1 VIERTPAVVSPV
13 PAPAVYVDAEF
24 SEVPANHLRDRLR
37 VLYKYRWLAATC
49 VASALGAALLVT
61 LLTTRLYT
69 ASTRLEV
76 ARESAIQLRLADNV
90 LRVDDGDRNPNGTT
104 SFLATQ
110 VAALRS
116 RDLGERVIRTQR
128 LAENEAFLHPGP
140 ERRSLLSLTGPV
152 LNLLRPRGWD
162 TGAVAARPDAGRDG
176 RVQVDPTLLD
186 RYMSWLTVQDVR
198 GTSLVELRFT
208 TPSPTLSAF
217 LAAAHTQAYME
228 ANEEAQRS
236 TDVTAKD
243 FLGRQLRESEEQVR
257 RAEAALTR
265 FATEHPDV
273 AVDQEQK
280 VVAQR
285 IGEISTLLTKAEG
298 QRILLQSRYEFLTR
312 PQADPLAYL
321 LDRPGIEKL
330 RLAVLDLRA
339 RRAAWA
345 DRLGPNHPQ
354 IIELRQQ
361 EAEVEAQLRAEVQ
374 QETAA
379 IRNRYDAAV
388 LREQELREKI
398 AHEENAAVALRE
410 VGARYAILRGDTER
424 ARDLHESLRK
434 QQVETAVNSELTASN
449 IRVVERAEVPSR
461 PSTPNVPFNLAVGLA
476 LGCVGAVGAA
486 FACEYFD
493 SSVKSGEEVEG
504 LLQLPT
510 LATIPNFALARR
522 SMARRAL
529 PAPPT
534 PNGTAV
540 PGREADLV
548 VLHEPRS
555 PAAEAFRSLRTAVLF
570 SFPDAPPKVIL
581 VTSAGASEGKTVS
594 CLNLATSLAESGS
607 KVVVLDV
614 DLRRPACH
622 RAFGLQN
629 NVGLSNF
636 LTGQFDLAGVMTS
649 IGKAGLTFVPAGPT
663 PPNPAELIGSARMR
677 SALDDLRCRFDFVL
691 LDAPPVLPVTDAV
704 VLGREAEG
712 VVLVVKGH
720 DTPRELVRRA
730 RDHLQQAGARML
742 GVVVNNVDLS
752 WGDVYFYRQYF
763 NGYYGQPVEEPA

>member
-1 VIERTPAVVSPV
+1 VIERTPAVVSPA

-24 SEVPANHLRDRLR
+24 SEVPSHHLRDRIR

-49 VASALGAALLVT
+49 VASALGVTVLVT
-61 LLTTRLYT
+61 LLTTRRYT

-90 LRVDDGDRNPNGTT
+90 LRVDDGERNPNGTT

-116 RDLGERVIRTQR
+116 RDLAERVIRTQR
-128 LAENEAFLHPGP
+128 LAENDAFLHPGP
-140 ERRSLLSLTGPV
+140 ERRSLLALSGPV

-176 RVQVDPTLLD
+176 RVQVDPALLD
-186 RYMSWLTVQDVR
+186 RYMAWLTVQDVR
-198 GTSLVELRFT
+198 GTNLVELRFT

-243 FLGRQLRESEEQVR
+243 FLGRQLREAEEQGR
-257 RAEAALTR
+257 RAEAAVAR

-273 AVDQEQK
+273 AVDQDQR

-285 IGEISTLLTKAEG
+285 IAEASTLLTKAEG
-298 QRILLQSRYEFLTR
+298 QRIALQTRYEFLSR
-312 PQADPLAYL
+312 PGTDPLAYL

-330 RLAVLDLRA
+330 RLAVLEIRA
-339 RRAAWA
+339 RRAAWN

-354 IIELRQQ
+354 IVELRQQ
-361 EAEVEAQLRAEVQ
+361 EAEVAEQLRNEVG
-374 QETAA
+374 QEVAA

-388 LREQELREKI
+388 LREAELKRKI
-398 AHEENAAVALRE
+398 ADDENAAIALRE
-410 VGARYAILRGDTER
+410 TGARYAILKGDAER
-424 ARDLHESLRK
+424 ARGLHESLRK
-434 QQVETAVNSELTASN
+434 QQMETAVNSELAASN
-449 IRVVERAEVPSR
+449 VRVVERAEVPAR
-461 PSTPNVPFNLAVGLA
+461 PSTPNVPFNLTLGLA
-476 LGCVGAVGAA
+476 IGCVGAVGAA

-493 SSVKSGEEVEG
+493 SSVKSGDEVEG

-522 SMARRAL
+522 RMARPAL
-529 PAPPT
+529 PAPV
-534 PNGTAV
+534 NGNGALA
-540 PGREADLV
+540 GREADLV

-570 SFPDAPPKVIL
+570 SFPDAPPKVIM
-581 VTSAGASEGKTVS
+581 VTSAGAGEGKTAS
-594 CLNLATSLAESGS
+594 CLNLAMSLAESGS
-607 KVVVLDV
+607 RVVVVDV

-649 IGKAGLTFVPAGPT
+649 VGKGGLSFVPAGPT

-677 SALDDLRCRFDFVL
+677 AALDDLRCRYDFVL

-742 GVVVNNVDLS
+742 GVVVNNVDLA

-763 NGYYGQPVEEPA
+763 NGYYGQPVEDPAA